1 MTSTKDDIA
10 LPADTA
16 VPAASISQAEEVSSK
31 KKATMEV
38 TEEQKEGR
46 ELVKDAYVGVAEVVF
61 NWSKQLD
68 EVQVRL
74 LSAIHRTLC
83 LRLDSS

>member
-1 MTSTKDDIA
+1 MTAIKDDIA
-10 LPADTA
+10 VPADTA
-16 VPAASISQAEEVSSK
+16 VPAAPVSQAAEVINQK
-31 KKATMEV
+31 KGTMEV

-46 ELVKDAYVGVAEVVF
+46 KLVKDAYVGVAEVVF

-68 EVQVRL
+68 EVQVHL
-74 LSAIHRTLC
+74 LFGIRCTLC